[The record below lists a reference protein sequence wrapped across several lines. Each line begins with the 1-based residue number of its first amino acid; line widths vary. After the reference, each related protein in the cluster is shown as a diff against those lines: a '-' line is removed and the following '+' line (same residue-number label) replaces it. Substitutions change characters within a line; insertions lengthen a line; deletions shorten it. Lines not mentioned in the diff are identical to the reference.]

1 MTDQLDTLAQEEDAE
16 MVLFPFKG
24 NQFRMR
30 KRIKRLKF
38 LRLINTDP
46 SGALLLCFPQDE
58 YDRLEDLDLDAD
70 EMRELLSQI
79 AEEFAGSAPN
89 SGPSPRA

>member
-1 MTDQLDTLAQEEDAE
+1 MTDQLDTIAREEDAE
-16 MVLFPFKG
+16 VPFVFLGHTYK
-24 NQFRMR
+24 MR

-46 SGALLLCFPQDE
+46 TGALLLCFPEAE
-58 YDRLEDLDLDAD
+58 YERLEDLDLDAD
-70 EMRELLSQI
+70 EMRDLLTRI

-89 SGPSPRA
+89 AGPSPRP